1 MDIELLSKNFRAFQ
15 CTILDFERIMNIH
28 RSRSMIHGVAKTA
41 KYNDFFEKLI
51 AEILLG
57 AIPTTVILGSEDI
70 KTKTLIS
77 YSIYQ
82 YPKNSSAAFLKL
94 GETLSPD
101 RSLFDYKDYDAIGA
115 LRLGVMLSE
124 SKKIFD
130 LYMAVRINSFL
141 PMMKIFHQ
149 SEIDE
154 KDYHRSNWLLHKII
168 NPNDPLETGI
178 DRVLLQD
185 MFLERKYPVAII
197 HTSLKAEYRVE
208 HFKDQFNVSE
218 ETLKRYTIPNY
229 SLTTST
235 TTESPTNS

>member
-1 MDIELLSKNFRAFQ
+1 MDTELISKNFRSFQ
-15 CTILDFERIMNIH
+15 CTILDFERIMDIH
-28 RSRSMIHGVAKTA
+28 RSRSMVQGVTKTA

-57 AIPTTVILGSEDI
+57 TVPTTVILGSEDI
-70 KTKTLIS
+70 KTRTLIS

-82 YPKNSSAAFLKL
+82 YPKNSSSAFLKL
-94 GETLSPD
+94 GETMSTA
-101 RSLFDYKDYDAIGA
+101 RSLFDYRDYDAIGA

-124 SKKIFD
+124 SKKLFD
-130 LYMAVRINSFL
+130 VYMAVRINSFL
-141 PMMKIFHQ
+141 PMMKLFHQ
-149 SEIDE
+149 SELIE
-154 KDYHRSNWLLHKII
+154 KDYHRSNWLLHKIV
-168 NPNDPLETGI
+168 NPNDPLETSI

-197 HTSLKAEYRVE
+197 HTSLKAEYRVA

-218 ETLKRYTIPNY
+218 ETLKRYTMPNY

-235 TTESPTNS
+235 TTESPTSS